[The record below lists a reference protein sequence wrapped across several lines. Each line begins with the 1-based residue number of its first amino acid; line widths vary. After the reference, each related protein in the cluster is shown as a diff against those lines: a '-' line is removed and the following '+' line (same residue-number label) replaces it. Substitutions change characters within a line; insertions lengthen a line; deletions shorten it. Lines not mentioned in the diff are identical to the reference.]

1 MYVTTVIN
9 YKTTFIVNEQLVK
22 VSLAIGEG
30 EARNTI
36 LSWSFLEKGV
46 NNDQ

>member
-1 MYVTTVIN
+1 MYVTTVIT

-22 VSLAIGEG
+22 VSLALGEE

-36 LSWSFLEKGV
+36 LLWSFPEKGV
-46 NNDQ
+46 NDDQ